1 MKGGVFVCFTLAGYK
16 WPCQRSWYLAL
27 AKPHFW
33 KLACCI
39 WTLFLETSKRI
50 IRQRQRRCWM
60 CFKTMVFGSCEA
72 LPLAA
77 RLLPMKVV
85 IAHKHHHTGNWTRSK
100 PKFSSAL
107 LMPDSKSSTFWL
119 CFRLLRNNRA
129 EDVIEKERQIRW
141 QRERVRETE
150 REREKKRE
158 TEIYLYIYIH
168 TYVYIYRERKRL
180 KAPTAFRSISGF
192 TLPSVYH
199 NNSP

>member
-1 MKGGVFVCFTLAGYK
+1 MKGVVFVCFTLARYK
-16 WPCQRSWYLAL
+16 WSCRAARWIRKSKHRRSWYLAL

-85 IAHKHHHTGNWTRSK
+85 IVHKHHHTGNWTRSK
-100 PKFSSAL
+100 PKFSSA
-107 LMPDSKSSTFWL
+107 DF
-119 CFRLLRNNRA
+119 C
-129 EDVIEKERQIRW
+129 
-141 QRERVRETE
+141 ETVAQNM
-150 REREKKRE
+150 
-158 TEIYLYIYIH
+158 L
-168 TYVYIYRERKRL
+168 
-180 KAPTAFRSISGF
+180 
-192 TLPSVYH
+192 
-199 NNSP
+199 